1 MGQDTYIDFGVA
13 VCLDLCFNDIK
24 MVQTLLHNMAKR
36 YNEFGIRCYIVVDY
50 DEIISFD
57 HSNITQAQIDALA
70 EAVDINAF
78 NEIMV
83 SNKLTV
89 VPFKFLIPCSNAY
102 ARNISRR
109 DNPFI
114 FGNDECEQV
123 EDLCGKFM
131 QAKAKFLELGINEN
145 LIWTGYTVKDS
156 Y

>member
-24 MVQTLLHNMAKR
+24 MVQTLLHNMATH
-36 YNEFGIRCYIVVDY
+36 YNEFGIRCYIVTDY

-57 HSNITQAQIDALA
+57 DSSFTLEQIDALA
-70 EAVDINAF
+70 ASVDKNAF

-83 SNKLTV
+83 SNKLTEV
-89 VPFKFLIPCSNAY
+89 EFKFLIPCSKAY

-114 FGNDECEQV
+114 FGNDDCEDV
-123 EDLCGKFM
+123 EDVCTKFM
-131 QAKAKFLELGINEN
+131 QAKAKFMELGVSKD

>member
-24 MVQTLLHNMAKR
+24 MVKTLLHNMAIK

-57 HSNITQAQIDALA
+57 RSSFTLEQIDALA
-70 EAVDINAF
+70 EAVDKNAF

-83 SNKLTV
+83 SNKLTEV
-89 VPFKFLIPCSNAY
+89 EFKFLIPCSKAY

-109 DNPFI
+109 DYPFI
-114 FGNDECEQV
+114 FGNDDCEQV
-123 EDLCGKFM
+123 EDLCGKLM
-131 QAKAKFLELGINEN
+131 EAKTKFLELGINEN

>member
-24 MVQTLLHNMAKR
+24 MVQTLLHNMAIK
-36 YNEFGIRCYIVVDY
+36 YNDFGIRCYIVTDY
-50 DEIISFD
+50 DEIVSFD
-57 HSNITQAQIDALA
+57 DFSLTLEQVDELA
-70 EAVDINAF
+70 EAVDKNAF

-89 VPFKFLIPCSNAY
+89 VSFKFLIPCSKAY

-114 FGNDECEQV
+114 FGNDDCEQV
-123 EDLCGKFM
+123 EDLCGKLM
-131 QAKAKFLELGINEN
+131 EAKAKFMELGINEN
-145 LIWTGYTVKDS
+145 LIWTGYTVLDS